1 MEGIIMKPDSLNTTA
16 LTQPGNV
23 LEPALGRRSFLK
35 CSALLG
41 GVLAAGGAI
50 PLASRVLNPA
60 QAAAETEGAYIHN
73 RPENQVYSAC
83 QQCNTNCG
91 IKVKIVDG
99 LVKKIDGNPYN
110 PWCMTPQISYAT
122 PIREAASIEG
132 SLCPKG
138 QAGVQAMY
146 DPYRLV
152 RVLKRAGKRGENQW
166 KTVPFEQAITE
177 ITTGGDLFGEGHVEG
192 LKDICPLTDPAVAKT
207 LKEDTAA
214 VIAKKL
220 TVEEFK
226 IRHADKLHFLIDPDH
241 PDLGP
246 KNNQL
251 CFMWGRLK
259 DGRGDMLKN
268 FFGKS
273 MGTVNTHGHTTVC
286 QGSLYFTGKAMSD
299 QFVEGKWTDGS
310 KFYWQADTGNA
321 EFAIFVG
328 SSPYEA
334 NYGPPLRIQKITEG
348 IVDGRMKIVVIDP
361 RCSKTASQAW
371 KWLPVDPM
379 NGVTGVAMGM
389 IRWMLENNRFDARY
403 LQNANKGAAKADNE
417 PTWSQAAWLV
427 KIGEDGKPGKY
438 LRGSDLGQPLEK
450 RPKKKAEDG
459 DWEFD
464 AFVVLANGQP
474 VFFDPNSES
483 SPVKGDLFV
492 DVEIQGFRVKS
503 VLQIIRETVQARSIE
518 GWAELAGIDAVHIV
532 DIAKEF
538 TSHGKKAVADLHRGV
553 SQQTSGFY
561 NVLAWYTVNA
571 LIGNTGWMGGL
582 CKSTTYDRIGSRPG
596 KPFDLGKMWKKA
608 ISGWGISIIRHDAI
622 YDKSTLFDGFPA
634 KRTWYPFASDIYQE
648 TIPSIGDQYPYP
660 VKALFMYMAAP
671 IYSLPS
677 GQTLIETLSDPKKL
691 PLFIASDIVIGETS
705 MYADYIFPDT
715 TYLERWEFPGSHPSV
730 APKVFPIRQP
740 VVGPLTEVVRVYG
753 EEVPLNVEAVLL
765 GVAEKL
771 KLPGFGKDV
780 FGPGQH
786 MTREEDLY
794 LRMVANVAF
803 GDKEDGTDKV
813 KAADADELK
822 IFELSHSHLPKTMYD
837 PDRWKKI
844 VGDELWPHVV
854 TVLNRGGRFQGYR
867 EAYKNEQLV
876 NPYNKMIG
884 LYFEK
889 FITTKHAMTGKPYLP
904 HLDYVP
910 CATDCTGNLIDDRS
924 QGYDLTLI
932 TYKTITQTKSR
943 TGGNY
948 WLTAIYPENFV
959 EISTTDANR
968 LGLSNGD
975 RVTVVSAS
983 NPDGVWDLGHGNRIP
998 MTGKVKVIEG
1008 IRPGVVA
1015 FSLGHGH
1022 WGYGATSVQIDGVSI
1037 PGDSR
1042 RAAGFHA
1049 NAAMRI
1055 DPVLKNTTLSDT
1067 VGGSAVFYNSQ
1078 VKLVKV

>member
-1 MEGIIMKPDSLNTTA
+1 MKPNYETESNNSKPVGFSLSN
-16 LTQPGNV
+16 GMD
-23 LEPALGRRSFLK
+23 RRCFLK
-35 CSALLG
+35 CSAMLG
-41 GVLAAGGAI
+41 SVMAAGGSI
-50 PLASRVLNPA
+50 PVLSRMLSPAEASDGNGGSY
-60 QAAAETEGAYIHN
+60 THHW
-73 RPENQVYSAC
+73 PENQLYSAC

-99 LVKKIDGNPYN
+99 MVKKIDGNPYN
-110 PWCMTPQISYAT
+110 PWCMTPQIPYTT
-122 PIREAASIEG
+122 PIRESGGIEG
-132 SLCPKG
+132 SICPKG
-138 QAGVQAMY
+138 HAGIQALY

-152 RVLKRAGKRGENQW
+152 KVLKRAGKRGENKWQ
-166 KTVPFEQAITE
+166 VIPFDQALSE
-177 ITTGGDLFGEGHVEG
+177 IADGGNLFGEGQVDG
-192 LKDICPLTDPAVAKT
+192 IKDICTLTDPAIAKV
-207 LKEDTAA
+207 LKQDTAA
-214 VIAKKL
+214 VIAKKMSL
-220 TVEEFK
+220 DEFK
-226 IRHADKLHFLIDPDH
+226 TRHADKLKYLIDPDH
-241 PDLGP
+241 PDMGP

-259 DGRGDMLKN
+259 DGRGDILKN

-273 MGTVNTHGHTTVC
+273 LGTVNTHGHTTVC

-299 QFVEGKWTDGS
+299 QFVEGKWTDGA

-371 KWLPVDPM
+371 KWMPVDPM
-379 NGVTGVAMGM
+379 NGVTGVAMAM
-389 IRWMLENNRFDARY
+389 IQWILENNRFDARY
-403 LQNANKGAAKADNE
+403 LQNANKAAAKADGE

-438 LRGSDLGQPLEK
+438 LRGSELGQTTEK

-459 DWEFD
+459 EWEFD
-464 AFVVLANGQP
+464 AFVTLSNGQP
-474 VFFDPNSES
+474 VYFDPNSETA
-483 SPVKGDLFV
+483 PAEGDLFV
-492 DVEIQGFRVKS
+492 DTEINGIRVKS
-503 VLQIIRETVQARSIE
+503 VLQIIRETAKARTMDE
-518 GWAELAGIDAVHIV
+518 WAKLAGIDANDII

-538 TSHGKKAVADLHRGV
+538 TSHGKKAVADVHRGV

-571 LIGNTGWMGGL
+571 LIGNTGWQGGL
-582 CKSTTYDRIGSRPG
+582 SKSTTYDRIGSRPG

-608 ISGWGISIIRHDAI
+608 ISGWGISIIRHDAA
-622 YDKSTLFDGFPA
+622 YDSSTLFDGYPA

-648 TIPSIGDQYPYP
+648 IIPSIGDQYPYP

-740 VVGPLTEVVRVYG
+740 VVAPLTNTVRVYG
-753 EEVPLNVEAVLL
+753 EEVPLNVEAVLF
-765 GVAEKL
+765 GIAEKL
-771 KLPGFGKDV
+771 SLPGFGKDV
-780 FGPGQH
+780 FGSGKH

-803 GDKEDGTDKV
+803 GDKEDGSDKV
-813 KAADADELK
+813 QAADSDELK
-822 IFELSHSHLPKTMYD
+822 IFEQSHKHLPKTVYD
-837 PDRWKKI
+837 PERWKQI
-844 VGDELWPHVV
+844 VGNDLWPHVV
-854 TVLNRGGRFQGYR
+854 TVMNRGGRFQGYP
-867 EAYKNEQLV
+867 ESYKNQQLV
-876 NPYNKMIG
+876 NQYNKMVG

-889 FITTKHAMTGKPYLP
+889 FVTTNNAMTGKPYLP
-904 HLDYVP
+904 HLDYVT
-910 CATDCTGNLIDDRS
+910 CATDCTGELIDDRS
-924 QGYDLTLI
+924 QGFDMTLI

-943 TGGNY
+943 TSGDY
-948 WLTAIYPENFV
+948 WLSAVYPENYV
-959 EISTTDANR
+959 EISRHDANR
-968 LGLSNGD
+968 LNLKSDD
-975 RVTVVSAS
+975 RVKVISAS
-983 NPDGVWDLGHGNRIP
+983 NAEGVWDLGFGNQVP
-998 MTGKVKVIEG
+998 MIGKVKVMEG

-1022 WGYGATSVQIDGVSI
+1022 WGYGARAVVIDGVTI
-1037 PGDSR
+1037 PGDAR
-1042 RAAGFHA
+1042 RGTGFHA
-1049 NAAMRI
+1049 NAAMRV
-1055 DPVLKNTTLSDT
+1055 DPVLKNTTLTDT